1 MKFGKQLLRH
11 FSHDIG
17 IDLGTSST
25 LVYVK
30 QKGITISE
38 PSVVAINTRNDQ
50 IVAVG
55 ADAKSM
61 LGKSPKHIEIIRPL
75 VSGVVS
81 DFEVTEKMLKYFIDK
96 VHQESFTLLPRPRI
110 IIGIPLEI
118 TEVER
123 KAVMDAAVSAGA
135 SEVFLVE
142 EPMASAIGARMP
154 VQESVASM
162 IVDMGGGTTNIAV
175 FSLLGA
181 VTWKSIRL
189 AGDEL
194 NRNIVNYIREQF
206 NLLIGERTAES
217 IKIAI
222 GTATPI
228 PANEKL
234 EMNVRGRDLL
244 TGLPK
249 EMVINDMQVR
259 EAMMRSIRL
268 IIDNIKTVIENTPP
282 ELTADIHQRG
292 IVLSGGG
299 ALLKGFDTLI
309 AQETNI
315 PVHVVDDPLTAV
327 VRGTGILIENEDL
340 LKNVIINETQP
351 SI

>member
-1 MKFGKQLLRH
+1 MIGDKILQK

-30 QKGITISE
+30 NKGITISE
-38 PSVVAINTRNDQ
+38 PSVVAINTRNEQ

-55 ADAKSM
+55 SDAKNM
-61 LGKSPKHIEIIRPL
+61 LGKSPQHIEIIRPL

-96 VHQESFTLLPRPRI
+96 VHQESFSLIPRPRMV
-110 IIGIPLEI
+110 IGIPLDV

-123 KAVMDAAVSAGA
+123 KAVVDAALSAGA
-135 SEVFLVE
+135 SDVYLVE
-142 EPMASAIGARMP
+142 EPMAAAIGARLP

-162 IVDMGGGTTNIAV
+162 IVDIGGGTTNIAV
-175 FSLLGA
+175 ISLLGA

-189 AGDEL
+189 AGDEF
-194 NRNIVNYIREQF
+194 NKNIINYVREQF
-206 NLLIGERTAES
+206 NLLIGERTAEN
-217 IKIAI
+217 IKISI
-222 GTATPI
+222 GSATPLG
-228 PANEKL
+228 EKMEIL
-234 EMNVRGRDLL
+234 VRGRDLL
-244 TGLPK
+244 SGLPK
-249 EMVINDMQVR
+249 EISINDLQVR
-259 EAMMRSIRL
+259 EALMRSVRL

-299 ALLKGFDTLI
+299 ALLRGIDSLI
-309 AQETNI
+309 SQETQI
-315 PVHVVDDPLTAV
+315 PVHIVDDPLTSV
-327 VRGTGILIENEDL
+327 VRGTGILIEDNNL
-340 LKNVIINETQP
+340 LKNVIINETQ
-351 SI
+351 SLE

>member
-1 MKFGKQLLRH
+1 MIGKRLLRH

-55 ADAKSM
+55 NDAKNM
-61 LGKSPKHIEIIRPL
+61 LGKSPKHIDIIRPL

-96 VHQESFTLLPRPRI
+96 VHQEAFTLLPRPRI

-123 KAVMDAAVSAGA
+123 KAVVDAAVSAGA

-142 EPMASAIGARMP
+142 EPMAAAIGSRLP
-154 VQESVASM
+154 IQESVASM
-162 IVDMGGGTTNIAV
+162 VVDMGGGTTNIAV

-194 NRNIVNYIREQF
+194 NGNIINYIREQF
-206 NLLIGERTAES
+206 NLLIGEQTAEN
-217 IKIAI
+217 IKIVI
-222 GTATPI
+222 GSAMPQL
-228 PANEKL
+228 EKL
-234 EMNVRGRDLL
+234 EISVRGRDLL
-244 TGLPK
+244 SGLPK
-249 EMVINDMQVR
+249 ELVINDIQVR
-259 EAMMRSIRL
+259 EAMMRSIRR

-282 ELTADIHQRG
+282 ELISDIHQRG
-292 IVLSGGG
+292 IILTGGG
-299 ALLKGFDTLI
+299 ALLKGLDKLI
-309 AQETNI
+309 AQETKI

-327 VRGTGILIENEDL
+327 VRGTGILIENEEL

-351 SI
+351 SV